1 MPINVLIVGSDLSAH
16 KLLTDILE
24 ITFNNTKIEKAT
36 NAQTMLDKFK
46 TQHYK
51 YDLLILDLQISKKDE
66 EVLILNLRSK
76 YPHLFSRMILLL
88 DSVEEK
94 PEDTILQNIPY
105 IVKPFSLDEFG
116 ELVKKICIEKD

>member
-1 MPINVLIVGSDLSAH
+1 MPINVLIVGSDLSAI
-16 KLLTDILE
+16 KLVTDILE
-24 ITFNNTKIEKAT
+24 ITFDSIKIEKAT
-36 NAQTMLDKFK
+36 NAQTMLDKFT

-51 YDLLILDLQISKKDE
+51 YDLLVLDLQISKKDE

-76 YPHLFSRMILLL
+76 YPHLFNRMILLL

-94 PEDTILQNIPY
+94 PEDTILQSIPF

-116 ELVKKICIEKD
+116 DLVKKICIEKD

>member
-94 PEDTILQNIPY
+94 PEDTILQNISY
-105 IVKPFSLDEFG
+105 IIKPFSLDEFG
-116 ELVKKICIEKD
+116 DLVKKICIEKE

>member
-16 KLLTDILE
+16 KLVTDILE

-88 DSVEEK
+88 D
-94 PEDTILQNIPY
+94 
-105 IVKPFSLDEFG
+105 
-116 ELVKKICIEKD
+116 

>member
-16 KLLTDILE
+16 KLVTDILE

-94 PEDTILQNIPY
+94 PEDTILQNISY
-105 IVKPFSLDEFG
+105 IIKPFSLDEFG
-116 ELVKKICIEKD
+116 DLVKKICIEKE